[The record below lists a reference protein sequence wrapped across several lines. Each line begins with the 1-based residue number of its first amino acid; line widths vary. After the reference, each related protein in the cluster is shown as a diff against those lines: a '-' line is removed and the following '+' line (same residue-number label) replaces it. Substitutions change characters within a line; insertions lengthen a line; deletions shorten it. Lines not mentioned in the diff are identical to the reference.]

1 MDKLRLIIS
10 TILCLLI
17 SGGVFLHAESDRVG
31 HVRAELTAE
40 SPAIYPGQSFLISLK
55 LKVDDGWHIYWRNPG
70 DAGAPPSIDWKL
82 PPGFST
88 GEIMWPYPERIL
100 LPPLTNFGYEG
111 EVSLL
116 SEITA
121 PLDLKPGDKITLNAI
136 ADWLVCKE
144 VCIPERA
151 DLNLTLNIADGK
163 TIPNSPHPEDFTN
176 AKALLPIPAGDWNIS
191 GEYNDTVI
199 IFTLTAPDWFDG
211 RLSTV
216 DFFPYNRGVV
226 ANSLIPT
233 LTREGQSYQLSI
245 SRDMRVHYLP
255 DKLNGIL
262 TTPSGWRGPDS
273 EKAMEISVEMKPVNF
288 VADTEGVSNLGIA
301 LLFAFLGGLILNLM
315 PCVLPVL
322 SLKIFSIINQANQSR
337 RTSVVHGFIF
347 SLGVIVSFWILAG
360 GLLILQ
366 AGGQSLGWGFQLQS
380 PAFLVIL
387 SSFLF
392 LFALSLLGV
401 FEIGQTI
408 PGRLAQTTREGYP
421 GSFLNGVMATILA
434 TPCTAPFMGSAL
446 GYSLSQPPVI
456 SLLIFTFLGIGM
468 AMPFVILSAF
478 PGLLRFLPKPG
489 QWMETLKHIMGFLL
503 MGTIL
508 WLAWVLSLQAGADA
522 VIMLLAA
529 LLLLS
534 FGAWLRGRWGNL
546 ALGRIKR
553 LTSAAAFAFLITLGL
568 TVGLYGIDRTERR
581 PDTSDSI
588 IGQGIKWESYSPD
601 RLSELRQ
608 SGRIIFV
615 DFTAAWCL
623 SCQVNERVAFG
634 SDEVQNKF
642 AELNVA
648 AIKADWTS
656 RDENIT
662 RALAA
667 HGRNSVPLYILYY
680 PGVATP
686 VILPE
691 ILTPGIVLKELN
703 SIANK
708 PSTM

>member
-1 MDKLRLIIS
+1 
-10 TILCLLI
+10 
-17 SGGVFLHAESDRVG
+17 
-31 HVRAELTAE
+31 
-40 SPAIYPGQSFLISLK
+40 
-55 LKVDDGWHIYWRNPG
+55 
-70 DAGAPPSIDWKL
+70 
-82 PPGFST
+82 
-88 GEIMWPYPERIL
+88 
-100 LPPLTNFGYEG
+100 
-111 EVSLL
+111 
-116 SEITA
+116 
-121 PLDLKPGDKITLNAI
+121 
-136 ADWLVCKE
+136 
-144 VCIPERA
+144 
-151 DLNLTLNIADGK
+151 
-163 TIPNSPHPEDFTN
+163 
-176 AKALLPIPAGDWNIS
+176 LPIPAGDWNIS

-199 IFTLTAPDWFDG
+199 IFTLTASDWFDG
-211 RLSTV
+211 RLSAV
-216 DFFPYNRGVV
+216 DFFPYDRGVV
-226 ANSLIPT
+226 ANSLNPT
-233 LTREGQSYQLSI
+233 LAREGQSYQLTI

-255 DKLNGIL
+255 EKLNGIL

-288 VADTEGVSNLGIA
+288 VADKEGVSNLGIA
-301 LLFAFLGGLILNLM
+301 LLFAILGGLILNLM

-322 SLKIFSIINQANQSR
+322 SLKIFSILNQANQSR

-347 SLGVIVSFWILAG
+347 SLGVIVSFLILAG

-421 GSFLNGVMATILA
+421 GSFFNGVMATILA

-568 TVGLYGIDRTERR
+568 AVGLYGIDRTEKQ
-581 PDTSDSI
+581 PGSSDSS

-601 RLSELRQ
+601 RLSELRR
-608 SGRIIFV
+608 SGRIILI

-648 AIKADWTS
+648 AVKADWTS

-667 HGRNSVPLYILYY
+667 HGRNSVPLYVLYY

-703 SIANK
+703 SIANQ
-708 PSTM
+708 PSAM